1 MRPLCRPPIGG
12 DAMDFFTTEGNMK
25 THGRADRRLAA
36 LRKDL
41 DRLRLGYARI
51 LARNVDVKGNLPA
64 KILAVK
70 AKIGRL
76 TQEVARKGSAA

>member
-1 MRPLCRPPIGG
+1 MRPLCRLPIGG
-12 DAMDFFTTEGNMK
+12 EAMEFFMTEGNMK

-41 DRLRLGYARI
+41 ERLRLGYARV
-51 LARNVDVKGNLPA
+51 LARNVDVKGDLPA

-70 AKIGRL
+70 ARIRRL
-76 TQEVARKGSAA
+76 ASQVAKRLDAA

>member
-1 MRPLCRPPIGG
+1 
-12 DAMDFFTTEGNMK
+12 MDFFRTEGNMK

-41 DRLRLGYARI
+41 ERLRLGYARI
-51 LARNVDVKGNLPA
+51 LARNVDVKGDLPA

-70 AKIGRL
+70 ARIARL
-76 TQEVARKGSAA
+76 AHEVARKGNAA

>member
-1 MRPLCRPPIGG
+1 
-12 DAMDFFTTEGNMK
+12 MK

-41 DRLRLGYARI
+41 ERLRLGYARI
-51 LARNVDVKGNLPA
+51 LARNVDVKGDLPA

-76 TQEVARKGSAA
+76 THEVARKGSAA